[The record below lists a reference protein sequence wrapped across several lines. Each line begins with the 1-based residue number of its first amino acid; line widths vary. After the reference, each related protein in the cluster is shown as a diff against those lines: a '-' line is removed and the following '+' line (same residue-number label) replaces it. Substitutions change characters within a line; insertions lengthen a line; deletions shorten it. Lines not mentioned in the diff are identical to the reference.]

1 MSMLTCPQCAYNGN
15 YGQRNVIYN
24 YMYTAVKWKQL
35 FIAHFGIIILISAQQ
50 KLYQLH
56 ANQTEYILL
65 RGWGGLSMQNTML
78 KLSLWI

>member
-1 MSMLTCPQCAYNGN
+1 MSMLTCPQCAYDGN

-50 KLYQLH
+50 KLYQLRIH

-65 RGWGGLSMQNTML
+65 RGGAQYA
-78 KLSLWI
+78 KYYA

>member
-1 MSMLTCPQCAYNGN
+1 MSMLTCPQCAYDGN

-50 KLYQLH
+50 KVYQLH

-65 RGWGGLSMQNTML
+65 KGGGGAQYT
-78 KLSLWI
+78 KYYA